1 MLDGEN
7 KIRVWREYR
16 GLTVKALAEAA
27 GVTPA
32 YLSQIETGAREGTIE
47 TLKKLSAALRVT
59 IDDILFDRTRH
70 PEVARL
76 RRGMTLVHD
85 PELDAR
91 VLDEDGKLNHVRYT
105 RMIIPMVDAGGQPML
120 VGASVVN
127 PAVDIRPK
135 GLQKP

>member
-1 MLDGEN
+1 MSVQFIETDDGKRLAVLPEADYRALVEAKEENDDLAAVREFDARLSHGEEELIPAEYVNRMIDGEN

-59 IDDILFDRTRH
+59 IDDI
-70 PEVARL
+70 A
-76 RRGMTLVHD
+76 
-85 PELDAR
+85 
-91 VLDEDGKLNHVRYT
+91 
-105 RMIIPMVDAGGQPML
+105 
-120 VGASVVN
+120 
-127 PAVDIRPK
+127 
-135 GLQKP
+135 

>member
-1 MLDGEN
+1 MSVQFIETDDGKRLAVLPEADYRALIEAKEENDDLAAVRQFDARLARGEEELIPAAYVNRMIDGEN

-59 IDDILFDRTRH
+59 IDDI
-70 PEVARL
+70 A
-76 RRGMTLVHD
+76 
-85 PELDAR
+85 
-91 VLDEDGKLNHVRYT
+91 
-105 RMIIPMVDAGGQPML
+105 
-120 VGASVVN
+120 
-127 PAVDIRPK
+127 
-135 GLQKP
+135 

>member
-1 MLDGEN
+1 MSVQFIETDDGKRLAVLPEADYRALIAAKEENDDLAAVRQFDARLARGEEELIPAAYVNRMIDGEN

-59 IDDILFDRTRH
+59 IDDI
-70 PEVARL
+70 A
-76 RRGMTLVHD
+76 
-85 PELDAR
+85 
-91 VLDEDGKLNHVRYT
+91 
-105 RMIIPMVDAGGQPML
+105 
-120 VGASVVN
+120 
-127 PAVDIRPK
+127 
-135 GLQKP
+135 

>member
-1 MLDGEN
+1 MSVQFIETDDGKRLAVLPEADYRALIEAKEENDDLAAVREFDARLARGEEELISAEYVNRMIDGEN

-59 IDDILFDRTRH
+59 IDDI
-70 PEVARL
+70 A
-76 RRGMTLVHD
+76 
-85 PELDAR
+85 
-91 VLDEDGKLNHVRYT
+91 
-105 RMIIPMVDAGGQPML
+105 
-120 VGASVVN
+120 
-127 PAVDIRPK
+127 
-135 GLQKP
+135 

>member
-1 MLDGEN
+1 MSVQFIETDDGKRLAVLPEADYRALIEAKEESNDLVAVREFDARLASGEEELIPAEYVNRMLDGEN

-59 IDDILFDRTRH
+59 IDDI
-70 PEVARL
+70 V
-76 RRGMTLVHD
+76 
-85 PELDAR
+85 
-91 VLDEDGKLNHVRYT
+91 
-105 RMIIPMVDAGGQPML
+105 
-120 VGASVVN
+120 
-127 PAVDIRPK
+127 
-135 GLQKP
+135 